1 MFNSSRLWRN
11 RDFLCLW
18 TGQTISTFGT
28 QVTTLALPLTAI
40 TLLNATP
47 FQMGLPAAVP
57 RSALILVGLFA
68 GIWVDR
74 FRQRSVMIG
83 ADLGRALLLG
93 SIPIAVLMHNLSI
106 GLLCAMAFLVG
117 GLTFCP
123 DQE

>member
-1 MFNSSRLWRN
+1 
-11 RDFLCLW
+11 
-18 TGQTISTFGT
+18 
-28 QVTTLALPLTAI
+28 
-40 TLLNATP
+40 
-47 FQMGLPAAVP
+47 MGLPAAVP